1 MFSKRDRSSN
11 CPSSTDEDSGTHPA
25 LSCPR
30 EAGVGVNYD
39 SGMRCPLCTTDDTRV
54 VDSRPAEEGRAIRRR
69 RSCPRC
75 GHRFTTFERAS
86 AVIVIKR
93 DGRRQPFDASK
104 VRLGVEITL
113 ADRPVAQDAV
123 DDLVSTVERAAF
135 TSQGSIHADEI
146 GRIVL
151 DELRDLDEVG
161 YLRFASVYKEFQNA
175 ADFEKEAANLDA
187 EVPTPE

>member
-1 MFSKRDRSSN
+1 
-11 CPSSTDEDSGTHPA
+11 
-25 LSCPR
+25 
-30 EAGVGVNYD
+30 
-39 SGMRCPLCTTDDTRV
+39 MRCPMCTTDDTRV

-86 AVIVIKR
+86 VVVVIKR

-113 ADRPVAQDAV
+113 ADRPVPQEAV
-123 DDLVSTVERAAF
+123 DDLVATVERAAY
-135 TSQGSIHADEI
+135 TSQGWIHADDI

-161 YLRFASVYKEFQNA
+161 YLRFASVYKEFQTA
-175 ADFEKEAANLDA
+175 SDFEKEAAFLDFEA
-187 EVPTPE
+187 AATDD